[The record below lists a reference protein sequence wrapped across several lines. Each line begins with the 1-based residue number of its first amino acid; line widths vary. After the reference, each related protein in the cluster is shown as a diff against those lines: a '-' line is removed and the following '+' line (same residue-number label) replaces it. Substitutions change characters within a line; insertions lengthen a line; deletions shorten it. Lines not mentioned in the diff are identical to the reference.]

1 MFQPTLS
8 ERLKKEWRA
17 LERPERRVRYLQKGG
32 HVVWIVV
39 RAFLLIGM
47 GFVLMYPL
55 MMALSISFRT
65 QADLLDPSVVWIP
78 KHLTLDNLQYA
89 WKELEYLT
97 SLGNTAQLSVVSSLL
112 QIVSCAVVAYG
123 FARFEFPLKKLCFAL
138 VIFTIIVPEQVLFIP
153 KYLMFTDFNFLGA
166 GWISQLLTGEDIN
179 LLNNPLVM
187 YLPALL
193 GVGIR
198 SGLFIFILNQF
209 YRNLPREL
217 EEAAYIDGCNAY
229 STFLRIVLPNAR
241 TSILTVFLFSIV
253 WYWNDYFQ
261 ASMYFVNMNTLSTM
275 LARLSDTAINFESTF
290 KSVTLQAGSLLLILP
305 MLILFLCFERFFTEG
320 LERSGIVG

>member
-1 MFQPTLS
+1 MSQSTWQQRMQS
-8 ERLKKEWRA
+8 ELQA
-17 LERPERRVRYLQKGG
+17 LQRPERRVRYLQKGG
-32 HVVWIVV
+32 HVVWVIA
-39 RAFLLIGM
+39 RALFLIGM
-47 GFVLMYPL
+47 GFVLLYPL
-55 MMALSISFRT
+55 LMALSISFRT
-65 QADLLDPSVVWIP
+65 RADLLDPSVVWIP
-78 KHLTLDNLQYA
+78 KHFTLENIEFA

-97 SLGNTAQLSVVSSLL
+97 SLKNTALLSLVSSLL
-112 QIVSCAVVAYG
+112 QIISCAVVAYG
-123 FARFEFPLKKLCFAL
+123 FARFKFPGKNLLFAL
-138 VIFTIIVPEQVLFIP
+138 VIFTIVVPEQVLFIP
-153 KYLMFTDFNFLGA
+153 KYLMYQDFNFLGI
-166 GWISQLLTGEDIN
+166 GWIVSLFTGEKVN

-198 SGLFIFILNQF
+198 SGLFIYIFNQF

-217 EEAAYIDGCNAY
+217 EEAAYIDGCGYYA
-229 STFLRIVLPNAR
+229 TFLRIVLPNAR
-241 TSILTVFLFSIV
+241 TSVLTVFLFSVV

-275 LARLSDTAINFESTF
+275 LARLSDTAINFESTL
-290 KSVTLQAGSLLLILP
+290 KSVRLQAGSLLLILP

>member
-1 MFQPTLS
+1 MAQSTLS
-8 ERLKKEWRA
+8 ERLKQEWQA
-17 LERPERRVRYLQKGG
+17 LERPERRIRYLQKGG
-32 HVVWIVV
+32 HAVWIVA
-39 RAFLLIGM
+39 RTFFLIGM
-47 GFVLMYPL
+47 SFVLLYPL

-78 KHLTLDNLQYA
+78 KHFTLENLKFT
-89 WKELEYLT
+89 WNELEYPN
-97 SLGNTAQLSVVSSLL
+97 SLLNTAMLSVVSSLL
-112 QIVSCAVVAYG
+112 QVMSCAVVAYG
-123 FARFEFPLKKLCFAL
+123 FARFDFPLKNLCFAL

-153 KYLMFTDFNFLGA
+153 KYLMFTDFNFLGV
-166 GWISQLLTGEDIN
+166 GWLSKLFTGEDIN

-275 LARLSDTAINFESTF
+275 LARLSDTAVNFSSTL